1 MRAEAKEAADAKE
14 KEAAAAAAVAAAA
27 KAATAAAA
35 NAALPSTSGAANA
48 AASNAAVTSPLPAVA
63 SNLNLSFYNEA
74 DADADFSGF
83 RTVRSFLSPFFSSSY
98 FHFPLGEEKMNE
110 RNSLSPKKLKKTK
123 RNFSGRAPSALQ
135 ARVAPARRLRRRR
148 SVALCARPRR
158 AEAAAAD
165 AAAARETHLCRD
177 GALVARVSGGTLLRH
192 AGVEEE

>member
-1 MRAEAKEAADAKE
+1 MRAEAKEAAEAKE

-83 RTVRSFLSPFFSSSY
+83 RTVRSFLSPFFSS
-98 FHFPLGEEKMNE
+98 
-110 RNSLSPKKLKKTK
+110 
-123 RNFSGRAPSALQ
+123 FSSA
-135 ARVAPARRLRRRR
+135 
-148 SVALCARPRR
+148 
-158 AEAAAAD
+158 
-165 AAAARETHLCRD
+165 
-177 GALVARVSGGTLLRH
+177 GGKD
-192 AGVEEE
+192 E